1 MRSVKIF
8 VVGAPCTGKST
19 ICRHLRALG
28 LNAIDMDDEI
38 VWLNGGE
45 WPDITTKNE
54 VLQPKVLE
62 AVMAMADVVLFNSYM
77 TVERTMQLRQ
87 AGFRTL
93 LLDVSEPELR
103 RRNDVR
109 LAEEGWTNIEWFD
122 WHQTV
127 IQELRD
133 HNMIDHVVS
142 GEQDAALVASEIL
155 RLASDPLPRW
165 T

>member
-1 MRSVKIF
+1 VKVF
-8 VVGAPCTGKST
+8 VVGAPCAGKST
-19 ICRHLRALG
+19 VCRHLRTLG

-38 VWLNGGE
+38 VGLNGGE

-62 AVMAMADVVLFNSYM
+62 AVIAMPDVVLFNSYM
-77 TVERTMQLRQ
+77 TVERTLQLRQ
-87 AGFRTL
+87 AGFRTM
-93 LLDVSEPELR
+93 LLDVSESELR

-122 WHQTV
+122 WHQAV
-127 IQELRD
+127 IQQLRAN
-133 HNMIDHVVS
+133 HLIDHVVS
-142 GEQDAALVASEIL
+142 GEQDATLAAAEIL
-155 RLASDPLPRW
+155 RLASDPPPRA